1 MPVPNGNP
9 PEKKI
14 EREKALALER
24 QTILALPPEKALD
37 AILNHSYPVTLVQSM
52 AEEDLFM
59 LVHSIGVDDSLELLS
74 MASNQQWD
82 YFLDMEIWVRDHLD
96 THALTEW
103 LDRLLRADPDRFTHW
118 IVGEQRDTYEYYLFR
133 NIELYVREYETDPA
147 EVEEG
152 FSSDDNVHFI
162 RMRPYA
168 SQDEKYEKRQELRDQ
183 FLGDML
189 RRISVYDYTLYQAL
203 LLESATIIPAETE
216 EELLRLRN
224 VRLAE
229 KGFVPFEEA
238 VGIYQPLKAA
248 ELSRQGRKPAVMA
261 GRAVDTI
268 PLRLDPTALPEHA
281 NRFLRTL
288 AQIQDEFTLQRLQA
302 EFAGLCNQ
310 VISADQLA
318 VTDKATLAV
327 VVAKVSNYIG
337 IGLERVLQEP
347 GGDAPYRS
355 ANLVQHHLLAD
366 IFRVGYGC
374 ALELKWRADRWRRDS
389 WFGRSGLPL
398 TFWGEVWLGVLG
410 GLLIKKPLFY
420 DNYARGTLYREFE
433 SLADVEQTARILD
446 EVIALDELLSGMGV
460 EIGAVASRTLITCQ
474 NTLLTMW
481 AAALMKM
488 DVSPSRPIAL
498 SMDQFRQFFR
508 QLRLPGPRPG
518 RIKDSMREHFLN
530 WLSER
535 SGRTT
540 YDLSDRLGGALEH
553 LFATME
559 SELGEVDIKDLDPRF
574 IQLFLLRD

>member
-1 MPVPNGNP
+1 MPAPNEKL
-9 PEKKI
+9 PEKKS

-24 QTILALPPEKALD
+24 QAILALPPEKALD
-37 AILNHSYPVTLVQSM
+37 AVLNHPYPVTLVQSM

-59 LVHSIGVDDSLELLS
+59 LVHSIGVDDALEVLS
-74 MASNQQWD
+74 MASNQQWE
-82 YFLDMEIWVRDHLD
+82 YFLDMQVWARDHID

-118 IVGEQRDTYEYYLFR
+118 IINEQRDIYEYYLFR
-133 NIELYVREYETDPA
+133 NIELSVREYDKDPA
-147 EVEEG
+147 ELEEG
-152 FSSDDNVHFI
+152 FFSDDDVHFI

-168 SQDEKYEKRQELRDQ
+168 AQDESYKKRQELRDQ
-183 FLGDML
+183 FLGDLL
-189 RRISVYDYTLYQAL
+189 RRTSVYDYELYQNL
-203 LLESATIIPAETE
+203 LLESATIIPAEAE

-224 VRLAE
+224 MRLAE
-229 KGFVPFEEA
+229 KGFLPFEEA

-248 ELSRQGRKPAVMA
+248 ELSRRGRKPAMMV
-261 GRAVDTI
+261 GRAVDTN

-288 AQIQDEFTLQRLQA
+288 SQIQDESSLQRLQA

-310 VISADQLA
+310 VISADQLT
-318 VTDKATLAV
+318 VTDKAMLAV
-327 VVAKVSNYIG
+327 VVSKVSNYIS
-337 IGLERVLQEP
+337 IGLEKAKREA
-347 GGDAPYRS
+347 GGDAPYHS

-374 ALELKWRADRWRRDS
+374 ALELKWRADRWRHSS

-410 GLLIKKPLFY
+410 GLLIKKPLFF

-446 EVIALDELLSGMGV
+446 EIIALDGLLSDMAL
-460 EIGAVASRTLITCQ
+460 EIGAVESRTLITCQ

-481 AAALMKM
+481 AAAFLNM
-488 DVSPSRPIAL
+488 DAPPSRPIVL
-498 SMDQFRQFFR
+498 PMEQFQQFFR
-508 QLRLPGPRPG
+508 QLWLPDTKPG
-518 RIKDSMREHFLN
+518 RIKDGMREHFLN
-530 WLSER
+530 WLAER
-535 SGRTT
+535 SGRAP
-540 YDLSDRLGGALEH
+540 YDLSDCLGGTLER
-553 LFATME
+553 LFATVE
-559 SELGEVDIKDLDPRF
+559 NELGEVDVKDLDSRF